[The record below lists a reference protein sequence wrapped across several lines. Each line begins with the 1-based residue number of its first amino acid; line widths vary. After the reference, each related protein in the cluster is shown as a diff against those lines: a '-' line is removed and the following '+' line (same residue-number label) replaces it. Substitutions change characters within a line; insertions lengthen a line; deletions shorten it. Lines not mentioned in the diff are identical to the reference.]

1 MLSEGELHVQAMR
14 LVCEALSD
22 REKTG
27 LEVDWDVINQQLDHM
42 DVIIYAEKEKR
53 AAVEKDRDHWKTARQ
68 EAIEAG
74 ELMQAEIERLR
85 KQLADPPWEAS
96 DEFVERQVLTAE
108 QDQDAEIWKQRFDWA
123 QNEVKYL
130 RDRLDE
136 ERSVSA
142 GLRQKLAELDA
153 GTSEPEGQQ

>member
-42 DVIIYAEKEKR
+42 DVILQGIADQRRDDAEEIQILKKER
-53 AAVEKDRDHWKTARQ
+53 EAAYEKLSMVRDEVA
-68 EAIEAG
+68 
-74 ELMQAEIERLR
+74 AEIESLR
-85 KQLADPPWEAS
+85 KQLAAAEAAVS
-96 DEFVERQVLTAE
+96 LQRAGIERLNKVVAAVRSQCIYFQGSSNWRTIDEA
-108 QDQDAEIWKQRFDWA
+108 
-123 QNEVKYL
+123 
-130 RDRLDE
+130 
-136 ERSVSA
+136 
-142 GLRQKLAELDA
+142 LAELDA